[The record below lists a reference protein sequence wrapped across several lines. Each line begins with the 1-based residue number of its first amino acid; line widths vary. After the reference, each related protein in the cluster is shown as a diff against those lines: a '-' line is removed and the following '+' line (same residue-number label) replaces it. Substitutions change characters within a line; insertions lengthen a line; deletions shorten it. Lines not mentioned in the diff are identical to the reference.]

1 MLLEE
6 EMRQAVQFCA
16 WKVKWWEKQGH
27 HRTSNASIPLHLAE
41 GITAYAAENA
51 ATERRRLTSWASSW
65 LAIQQQA
72 QLVLE
77 KYLKDQEDT
86 TNVTVLEV
94 EVEGDDDDDDEFP
107 FNFDE

>member
-6 EMRQAVQFCA
+6 EMHRAVQFCA

-27 HRTSNASIPLHLAE
+27 HRTSNASIPSHLAK

-65 LAIQQQA
+65 LAIRQQA

-94 EVEGDDDDDDEFP
+94 EVEGDNDDDDEFP
-107 FNFDE
+107 FDFDK

>member
-1 MLLEE
+1 M
-6 EMRQAVQFCA
+6 
-16 WKVKWWEKQGH
+16 
-27 HRTSNASIPLHLAE
+27 HLAE

-51 ATERRRLTSWASSW
+51 TTERHRLTSWASSW
-65 LAIQQQA
+65 LAIRQQA

-94 EVEGDDDDDDEFP
+94 EVEGDNDDDDEFP
-107 FNFDE
+107 LDFDE